1 MKYRSGFVSNSSSC
15 SFVLLGFKVDNNINT
30 RIEILKN
37 LAPEEWDKF
46 MKEYCPEYYN
56 GTENDKR
63 GCSQEFIYEVLEDK
77 FKEDLTIADDG
88 ETGYD
93 KEDGKMVIGLE
104 VARSYENT
112 FDDDIINLN
121 DFTSPLLNKMK
132 KVINENDIEHEFVL
146 LTGTKMC

>member
-1 MKYRSGFVSNSSSC
+1 MKCRSGFVSNSSSC

-56 GTENDKR
+56 
-63 GCSQEFIYEVLEDK
+63 SQEFIYEVLDDK
-77 FKEDLTIADDG
+77 FKEDLTIADDS

-93 KEDGKMVIGLE
+93 KKDGKMVIGLE
-104 VARSYENT
+104 VARSYDDT